1 MVLYIIPVNIFTQ
14 LDGISNILSTHVAEL
29 ETRISKETLKDA
41 AKPEQRFLLA
51 ERTHKITMFTEGMLV
66 LDKVL
71 MGVTEIEPKEILI
84 DGLRKELCKKM
95 ARMLH
100 EEFIFN
106 NMEVTATGID
116 HSKQGAMGEFG
127 IYEAKFM
134 RLKNNFVGLKRSIE
148 YIQDFLNVQGEKIWR
163 EELSRI
169 IDYAVEKEATRLV
182 NKKYSSNFDDE
193 NTYRPEFDPVDTQ
206 DQTFMG
212 RLLRNI
218 LAQMDKGFYL
228 DSMSTWYNPDGK

>member
-100 EEFIFN
+100 EEFIFT

-148 YIQDFLNVQGEKIWR
+148 YIQDFLNV
-163 EELSRI
+163 
-169 IDYAVEKEATRLV
+169 
-182 NKKYSSNFDDE
+182 
-193 NTYRPEFDPVDTQ
+193 
-206 DQTFMG
+206 
-212 RLLRNI
+212 
-218 LAQMDKGFYL
+218 
-228 DSMSTWYNPDGK
+228 